1 MLYQK
6 VRPTTLAEIAG
17 NVSLKEGLLQ
27 VFEKKEKPHSFLFY
41 GPSGCGKTTI
51 ARILATNL
59 GCVDASIFEYNAAN
73 TRGIETIRKLIE
85 EVYLMPLFGTQKAYI
100 LDECFL
106 GETRVL
112 VDYDKWM
119 SIEEVVNSSFVEEV
133 LSYDLNSGK
142 ILKKRIIKKMKRP
155 LFGDIWKTYI
165 SDQEEVYKLSS
176 TRNHKFYVVGKGYT
190 RAEELVVGDKLI
202 GYEGLSLQCYVCK
215 ECGLLFD
222 NKQSFRKHHALKH
235 SRGGGSS
242 HHISGHCSL
251 CGKNFNYLQGHM
263 FLAHRASMEQKA
275 RRSEKI
281 SKSRVKFEATE
292 KGKENRRRLSLSRM
306 GQNNPIYHNGG
317 IGLKKLLAYNKRRWS
332 SLSEE
337 KKEEQI
343 KRFIN
348 APKYKNLPNKPES
361 AIISMNISNLNYVG
375 DGTLFLTLKL
385 NGEKIKKNPDFVV
398 SGKAGEKTKKFVEVV
413 DLEYWH
419 KKDWWL
425 ISKAYLD
432 SGFDVLLV
440 DAKRVITDF
449 EDVRSEIEAFANNH
463 LVTVVE
469 PPVTKS
475 GRRSQKTFGYESRK
489 TSVYNLEIEDTH
501 NYFALSETQDRKRF
515 LPILVS
521 NSHQLTDTAQQAL
534 LKVLEDCP
542 SYCYF
547 FLCTTDPARL
557 IDTIRNR
564 CTKYQVGYLGQFE
577 MQRLLEEVVKREK
590 IDISEDVLLAVVVTS
605 EGCPRA
611 ALVALEMVA
620 GITDIDKAI
629 SLLTSGSTEDP
640 TIIDL
645 CNYLLKQPQLREASW
660 KAALEVFSRVDND
673 SEAVRRSILKV
684 LYNRLIGC
692 SNREDAKDYS
702 RLMQIF
708 SRSTFYGGKYQLAA
722 LVAEAC
728 LARNNNA

>member
-100 LDECFL
+100 LDE
-106 GETRVL
+106 
-112 VDYDKWM
+112 
-119 SIEEVVNSSFVEEV
+119 
-133 LSYDLNSGK
+133 
-142 ILKKRIIKKMKRP
+142 
-155 LFGDIWKTYI
+155 
-165 SDQEEVYKLSS
+165 
-176 TRNHKFYVVGKGYT
+176 
-190 RAEELVVGDKLI
+190 
-202 GYEGLSLQCYVCK
+202 
-215 ECGLLFD
+215 
-222 NKQSFRKHHALKH
+222 
-235 SRGGGSS
+235 
-242 HHISGHCSL
+242 
-251 CGKNFNYLQGHM
+251 
-263 FLAHRASMEQKA
+263 
-275 RRSEKI
+275 
-281 SKSRVKFEATE
+281 
-292 KGKENRRRLSLSRM
+292 
-306 GQNNPIYHNGG
+306 
-317 IGLKKLLAYNKRRWS
+317 
-332 SLSEE
+332 
-337 KKEEQI
+337 
-343 KRFIN
+343 
-348 APKYKNLPNKPES
+348 
-361 AIISMNISNLNYVG
+361 
-375 DGTLFLTLKL
+375 
-385 NGEKIKKNPDFVV
+385 
-398 SGKAGEKTKKFVEVV
+398 
-413 DLEYWH
+413 
-419 KKDWWL
+419 
-425 ISKAYLD
+425 
-432 SGFDVLLV
+432 
-440 DAKRVITDF
+440 
-449 EDVRSEIEAFANNH
+449 
-463 LVTVVE
+463 
-469 PPVTKS
+469 
-475 GRRSQKTFGYESRK
+475 
-489 TSVYNLEIEDTH
+489 
-501 NYFALSETQDRKRF
+501 
-515 LPILVS
+515 
-521 NSHQLTDTAQQAL
+521 SHQLTDTAQQAL